1 MLNPPERTEYVY
13 GGVPLLLRAVGQFA
27 SKVLKPR
34 NLGQEQIKKAA
45 QQTAEYA
52 KGQTKGAAVGSATTV
67 GVGGLIYTIS
77 NKELPSVIEKAKAD
91 DIELKIIDERI
102 NPKDYPV
109 YKKDSESAKAFREM
123 QREAK
128 KAGASFFEFEGRAYN
143 TKEKKSKGREKKG
156 LGGKIISE
164 VADFMAVKLAKE
176 APEVAKK
183 LKDKTIKGEEQ
194 QRIIMQEVESNP
206 YMLDELSDDQ
216 FNKVL
221 EVLPAKSRAKLGA
234 ADDFESEIMEY
245 NTAAI
250 EGMTPEDVAGNLQYF
265 DDIDDIEDYMNSLSA
280 KDLRKFTDS
289 LSEDDYA
296 AFEDFIPKLG
306 PRVKKAEG
314 SMLGG
319 EGKAKEAEKAIII
332 NKVTDAQD
340 PTSKSQQ
347 DSIMFLKGADKPT
360 VMQAIQQT
368 VSPQDQK
375 EIRQV
380 IFGRIKKAEG
390 SMLVAPE
397 DTYTPEEQANAAES
411 QLPDEQMEEKYMDFV
426 LDESLDTTEQEYLIG
441 ALESDPKLSEIFD
454 KVVTTASEFSGA
466 GEVEGP
472 GTGVSDSI
480 PARLSD
486 GEFVITRKAT
496 DQIGADNLQMMMD
509 DAERM
514 ADGGEARGG
523 FQLGG
528 LLGMPK
534 DPEKELEAMGQ
545 LRSTDDEVNKS
556 MLMSN
561 QVPSLRR

>member
-1 MLNPPERTEYVY
+1 MLDRDKYV
-13 GGVPLLLRAVGQFA
+13 VGSIA
-27 SKVLKPR
+27 KGLSKAGKKAIESKR
-34 NLGQEQIKKAA
+34 KYKARRSREQIDADNAKILEQKKAKKEA
-45 QQTAEYA
+45 KEEAKLKQEKSRGTWRFKGDFFDGAGKEYLL
-52 KGQTKGAAVGSATTV
+52 KKEEPEGTGAFRAA
-67 GVGGLIYTIS
+67 YRYAWQ
-77 NKELPSVIEKAKAD
+77 N
-91 DIELKIIDERI
+91 
-102 NPKDYPV
+102 
-109 YKKDSESAKAFREM
+109 KKDTFIHKGEEYS
-123 QREAK
+123 
-128 KAGASFFEFEGRAYN
+128 
-143 TKEKKSKGREKKG
+143 TDLSKGNTQKSLLVSQEREKKG

-183 LKDKTIKGEEQ
+183 LKDKTIKNEQ
-194 QRIIMQEVESNP
+194 QQKLIQEQVESNP

-234 ADDFESEIMEY
+234 ADDFESEMMEY

-250 EGMTPEDVAGNLQYF
+250 EGMTPEDVAENLQYF

-296 AFEDFIPKLG
+296 AFEDFIPELG
-306 PRVKKAEG
+306 PRIKKAEG

-347 DSIMFLKGADKPT
+347 DSIMFLKGADKST

-375 EIRQV
+375 EMRQI
-380 IFGRIKKAEG
+380 IFGRTKRAEG

-397 DTYTPEEQANAAES
+397 DTYTPEEQANASES
-411 QLPDEQMEEKYMDFV
+411 QLPDEQMEENYMDFV

-466 GEVEGP
+466 GEVKGP

-534 DPEKELEAMGQ
+534 DPEEELEAMGQ

>member
-1 MLNPPERTEYVY
+1 MLNR
-13 GGVPLLLRAVGQFA
+13 
-27 SKVLKPR
+27 
-34 NLGQEQIKKAA
+34 KK
-45 QQTAEYA
+45 Y
-52 KGQTKGAAVGSATTV
+52 
-67 GVGGLIYTIS
+67 
-77 NKELPSVIEKAKAD
+77 
-91 DIELKIIDERI
+91 
-102 NPKDYPV
+102 
-109 YKKDSESAKAFREM
+109 
-123 QREAK
+123 
-128 KAGASFFEFEGRAYN
+128 
-143 TKEKKSKGREKKG
+143 G

-234 ADDFESEIMEY
+234 ADDFESEMMEY

-250 EGMTPEDVAGNLQYF
+250 EGMTPEDVAENLQYF
-265 DDIDDIEDYMNSLSA
+265 NDIDDIEDYMNSLSA

-340 PTSKSQQ
+340 STSKSQQ
-347 DSIMFLKGADKPT
+347 DSIMFLKGADRST

-375 EIRQV
+375 EMRQI
-380 IFGRIKKAEG
+380 IFGRTKKAEG

-411 QLPDEQMEEKYMDFV
+411 QLPDEQMEENYMDFV

-534 DPEKELEAMGQ
+534 DPEEELEAMGQ

>member
-1 MLNPPERTEYVY
+1 MLDRDKYV
-13 GGVPLLLRAVGQFA
+13 VGSIA
-27 SKVLKPR
+27 KGLSKAGKKAIESKR
-34 NLGQEQIKKAA
+34 KYKARRSREQIDADNAKILEQKKAKKEA
-45 QQTAEYA
+45 KEEAKLKQEKLRGTWRFKGDFFDGAGKEYLL
-52 KGQTKGAAVGSATTV
+52 KKEEPEGTGAFRAA
-67 GVGGLIYTIS
+67 YRYAWQ
-77 NKELPSVIEKAKAD
+77 N
-91 DIELKIIDERI
+91 
-102 NPKDYPV
+102 
-109 YKKDSESAKAFREM
+109 KKDTFIHKGEEYS
-123 QREAK
+123 
-128 KAGASFFEFEGRAYN
+128 
-143 TKEKKSKGREKKG
+143 TDLSKGNTQKSLLVSQEREKKG

-234 ADDFESEIMEY
+234 ADDFESEMMEY

-250 EGMTPEDVAGNLQYF
+250 EGMTPEDVAENLQYF

-296 AFEDFIPKLG
+296 AFEDFIPELG
-306 PRVKKAEG
+306 PRIKKAEG

-347 DSIMFLKGADKPT
+347 DSIMFLKGADKST

-375 EIRQV
+375 EMRQI

-411 QLPDEQMEEKYMDFV
+411 QLPDEQMEENYMDFV

-534 DPEKELEAMGQ
+534 DPEEELEAMGQ

>member
-1 MLNPPERTEYVY
+1 MLDRDKYV
-13 GGVPLLLRAVGQFA
+13 VGSIA
-27 SKVLKPR
+27 KGLSKAGKKAIESKR
-34 NLGQEQIKKAA
+34 KYKARRSREQIDADNAKILEQKKAKKEA
-45 QQTAEYA
+45 KEEAKLKQEKLRGTWRFKGDFFDGAGKEYLL
-52 KGQTKGAAVGSATTV
+52 KKEEPEGTGAFRAA
-67 GVGGLIYTIS
+67 YRYAWQ
-77 NKELPSVIEKAKAD
+77 N
-91 DIELKIIDERI
+91 
-102 NPKDYPV
+102 
-109 YKKDSESAKAFREM
+109 KKDTFTHKGEEYS
-123 QREAK
+123 
-128 KAGASFFEFEGRAYN
+128 
-143 TKEKKSKGREKKG
+143 TDLSKGNTQKSLLVSQEREKKG

-234 ADDFESEIMEY
+234 ADDFESEMMEY

-250 EGMTPEDVAGNLQYF
+250 EGMTPEDVAENLQYF

-296 AFEDFIPKLG
+296 AFEDFIPELG
-306 PRVKKAEG
+306 PRIKKAEG

-347 DSIMFLKGADKPT
+347 DSIMFLKGADKST

-375 EIRQV
+375 EMRQI
-380 IFGRIKKAEG
+380 IFGRTKRAEG

-411 QLPDEQMEEKYMDFV
+411 QLPDEQMEENYMDFV

-534 DPEKELEAMGQ
+534 DPEEELEAMGQ

>member
-1 MLNPPERTEYVY
+1 MLDRDKYV
-13 GGVPLLLRAVGQFA
+13 VGSIA
-27 SKVLKPR
+27 KGLSKAGKKAIESKR
-34 NLGQEQIKKAA
+34 KYKARRSREQIDADNAKILEQKKAKKEA
-45 QQTAEYA
+45 KEEAKLKQEKLRGTWRFKGDFFDGAGKEYLL
-52 KGQTKGAAVGSATTV
+52 KKEEPEGTGAFRAA
-67 GVGGLIYTIS
+67 YRYAWQ
-77 NKELPSVIEKAKAD
+77 N
-91 DIELKIIDERI
+91 
-102 NPKDYPV
+102 
-109 YKKDSESAKAFREM
+109 KKDTFTHKGEEYS
-123 QREAK
+123 
-128 KAGASFFEFEGRAYN
+128 
-143 TKEKKSKGREKKG
+143 TDLSKGNTQKSLLVSQEREKKG

-234 ADDFESEIMEY
+234 ADDFESEMMEY

-250 EGMTPEDVAGNLQYF
+250 EGMTPEDVAENLQYF

-296 AFEDFIPKLG
+296 AFEDFIPELG
-306 PRVKKAEG
+306 PRIKKAEG

-347 DSIMFLKGADKPT
+347 DSIMFLKGADKST

-375 EIRQV
+375 EMRQI
-380 IFGRIKKAEG
+380 IFGRTKRAEG

-534 DPEKELEAMGQ
+534 DPEEELEAMGQ

>member
-1 MLNPPERTEYVY
+1 MLDRDKYV
-13 GGVPLLLRAVGQFA
+13 VGSIA
-27 SKVLKPR
+27 KGLSKAGKKAIESKR
-34 NLGQEQIKKAA
+34 KYKARRSREQIDADNAKILEQKKAKKEA
-45 QQTAEYA
+45 KEEAKLKQEKLRGTWRFKGDFFDGAGKEYLL
-52 KGQTKGAAVGSATTV
+52 KKEEPEGTGAFRAA
-67 GVGGLIYTIS
+67 YRYAWQ
-77 NKELPSVIEKAKAD
+77 N
-91 DIELKIIDERI
+91 
-102 NPKDYPV
+102 
-109 YKKDSESAKAFREM
+109 KKDTFIHKGEEYS
-123 QREAK
+123 
-128 KAGASFFEFEGRAYN
+128 
-143 TKEKKSKGREKKG
+143 TDLSKGNTQKSLLVSQEREKKG

-234 ADDFESEIMEY
+234 ADDFESEMMEY

-250 EGMTPEDVAGNLQYF
+250 EGMTPEDVAENLQYF

-296 AFEDFIPKLG
+296 AFEDFIPELG
-306 PRVKKAEG
+306 PRIKKAEG

-347 DSIMFLKGADKPT
+347 DSIMFLKGADKST

-375 EIRQV
+375 EMRQI
-380 IFGRIKKAEG
+380 IFGRTKRAEG

-466 GEVEGP
+466 GEVKGP

-534 DPEKELEAMGQ
+534 DPEEELEAMGQ

>member
-1 MLNPPERTEYVY
+1 MLDRDKYV
-13 GGVPLLLRAVGQFA
+13 VGSIA
-27 SKVLKPR
+27 KGLSKAGKKAIESKR
-34 NLGQEQIKKAA
+34 KYKARRSREQIDADNAKILEQKKAKKEA
-45 QQTAEYA
+45 KEEAKLKQEKLRGTWRFKGDFFDGAGKEYLL
-52 KGQTKGAAVGSATTV
+52 KKEEPEGTGAFRAA
-67 GVGGLIYTIS
+67 YRYAWQ
-77 NKELPSVIEKAKAD
+77 N
-91 DIELKIIDERI
+91 
-102 NPKDYPV
+102 
-109 YKKDSESAKAFREM
+109 KKDTFTHKGEEYS
-123 QREAK
+123 
-128 KAGASFFEFEGRAYN
+128 
-143 TKEKKSKGREKKG
+143 TDLSKGNTQKSLLVSQEREKKG

-234 ADDFESEIMEY
+234 ADDFESEMMEY

-250 EGMTPEDVAGNLQYF
+250 EGMTPEDVAENLQYF

-296 AFEDFIPKLG
+296 AFEDFIPELG
-306 PRVKKAEG
+306 PRIKKAEG

-347 DSIMFLKGADKPT
+347 DSIMFLKGADKST

-375 EIRQV
+375 EMRQI
-380 IFGRIKKAEG
+380 IFGRTKRAEG

-466 GEVEGP
+466 GEVKGP

-534 DPEKELEAMGQ
+534 DPEEELEAMGQ

>member
-1 MLNPPERTEYVY
+1 MLDRDKYV
-13 GGVPLLLRAVGQFA
+13 VGSIA
-27 SKVLKPR
+27 KGLSKAGKKAIESKR
-34 NLGQEQIKKAA
+34 KYKARRSREQIDADNAKILEQKKAKKEA
-45 QQTAEYA
+45 KEEAKLKQEKLRGTWRFKGDFFDGAGKEYLL
-52 KGQTKGAAVGSATTV
+52 KKEEPEGTGAFRAA
-67 GVGGLIYTIS
+67 YRYAWQ
-77 NKELPSVIEKAKAD
+77 N
-91 DIELKIIDERI
+91 
-102 NPKDYPV
+102 
-109 YKKDSESAKAFREM
+109 KKDTFIHKGEEYS
-123 QREAK
+123 
-128 KAGASFFEFEGRAYN
+128 
-143 TKEKKSKGREKKG
+143 TDLSKGNTQKSLLVSQEREKKG

-234 ADDFESEIMEY
+234 ADDFESEMMEY

-250 EGMTPEDVAGNLQYF
+250 EGMTPEDVAENLQYF

-296 AFEDFIPKLG
+296 AFEDFIPELG
-306 PRVKKAEG
+306 PRIKKAEG

-347 DSIMFLKGADKPT
+347 DSIMFLKGADKST

-375 EIRQV
+375 EMRQI

-466 GEVEGP
+466 GEVKGP

-534 DPEKELEAMGQ
+534 DPEEELEAMGQ

>member
-1 MLNPPERTEYVY
+1 MLDRDKYV
-13 GGVPLLLRAVGQFA
+13 VGSIA
-27 SKVLKPR
+27 KGLSKAGKKAIESKR
-34 NLGQEQIKKAA
+34 KYKARRSREQIDADNAKILEQKKAKKEA
-45 QQTAEYA
+45 KEEAKLKQEKLRGTWRFKGDFFDGAGKEYLL
-52 KGQTKGAAVGSATTV
+52 KKEEPEGTGAFRAA
-67 GVGGLIYTIS
+67 YRYAWQ
-77 NKELPSVIEKAKAD
+77 N
-91 DIELKIIDERI
+91 
-102 NPKDYPV
+102 
-109 YKKDSESAKAFREM
+109 KKDTFIHKGEEYS
-123 QREAK
+123 
-128 KAGASFFEFEGRAYN
+128 
-143 TKEKKSKGREKKG
+143 TDLSKGNTQKSLLVSQEREKKG

-234 ADDFESEIMEY
+234 ADDFESEMMEY

-250 EGMTPEDVAGNLQYF
+250 EGMTPEDVAENLQYF

-296 AFEDFIPKLG
+296 AFEDFIPELG

-347 DSIMFLKGADKPT
+347 DSIMFLKGADKST

-375 EIRQV
+375 EMRQI

-397 DTYTPEEQANAAES
+397 DTYTPEEQANASES
-411 QLPDEQMEEKYMDFV
+411 QLPDEQMEENYMDFV

-466 GEVEGP
+466 GEVKGP

-534 DPEKELEAMGQ
+534 DPEEELEAMGQ